1 MNNNRRFNQYRKLID
16 LLGKR
21 TLPDTDPFGW
31 FDRVKSLIKA
41 AERKLMP
48 WEV

>member
-21 TLPDTDPFGW
+21 TLPNEDAFGW
-31 FDRVKSLIKA
+31 FNRTKKVIDA
-41 AERKLMP
+41 ARRKLMP
-48 WEV
+48 WGV

>member
-21 TLPDTDPFGW
+21 TLPNTDPFGW
-31 FDRVKSLIKA
+31 FARVTKLIDA
-41 AERKLMP
+41 AERKLMT